1 MEKIKFRLVY
11 NRKKRLNNM
20 RQALIQVEA
29 YCNKEK
35 VYFSTHI
42 YIHPEQWDKHNGRI
56 IRHPQQEDL
65 NRMTDEFILKLQW
78 IELKA
83 WKLGKQMSLALLK
96 ECFINDIDTS
106 QNLFIPW
113 SRKWVENS
121 MRKKSTQQNLFTTL
135 DLLEDLKKKL
145 TFGDLTYTF
154 ILNFESYL
162 LKNNLSVNTVAK
174 HMSQFRTLVNEAIKQ
189 GYLSNEYN
197 PFSKYKI
204 KTIPSKHTFLLPNEI
219 YKLENLD
226 LSFTS
231 NTLRHSLD
239 AFLFCCYTGLRYS
252 DFIQLTSNNI
262 IRLNQKNCWLSFQS
276 VKTHVE
282 TRIPLYLLFQGKAL
296 DILRKYKQNLDS
308 FFKLKSNSNVNKD
321 LIKIGRL
328 ANIDK
333 HFSFHSARHTNAT
346 LLIYNGAQITTVQKL
361 LGHRSI
367 KTTQG
372 YSDIFSGTIIKD
384 LKKCKF

>member
-1 MEKIKFRLVY
+1 
-11 NRKKRLNNM
+11 
-20 RQALIQVEA
+20 
-29 YCNKEK
+29 
-35 VYFSTHI
+35 
-42 YIHPEQWDKHNGRI
+42 
-56 IRHPQQEDL
+56 
-65 NRMTDEFILKLQW
+65 MTQFILHY
-78 IELKA
+78 
-83 WKLGKQMSLALLK
+83 
-96 ECFINDIDTS
+96 
-106 QNLFIPW
+106 P
-113 SRKWVENS
+113 
-121 MRKKSTQQNLFTTL
+121 
-135 DLLEDLKKKL
+135 
-145 TFGDLTYTF
+145 
-154 ILNFESYL
+154 
-162 LKNNLSVNTVAK
+162 
-174 HMSQFRTLVNEAIKQ
+174 
-189 GYLSNEYN
+189 
-197 PFSKYKI
+197 
-204 KTIPSKHTFLLPNEI
+204 FLLPNEI

-231 NTLRHSLD
+231 NTLQHSLD

-252 DFIQLTSNNI
+252 DFIQLTSNNL